1 MDLKH
6 HGAKNKFG
14 PKTIF
19 GLRSFRN
26 TSVQL
31 NISAHKVKT
40 KKIFEPKKIW
50 QRKYLDPKIYLTQKI
65 ILTQKMFLT
74 PKKNQF
80 LLFRALMV
88 YFWGQDRVQNCSGA
102 YSYSW
107 TTFIFY
113 SSFNSDFRSWLN
125 FEVVFY
131 FLGVLIGYFWV
142 HCGVQKLFWGP
153 PM

>member
-6 HGAKNKFG
+6 HGDKNNFG
-14 PKTIF
+14 RKTIF
-19 GLRSFRN
+19 GLRSFCN

-40 KKIFEPKKIW
+40 KKIFEPKKKLTKKIFGP
-50 QRKYLDPKIYLTQKI
+50 KNIFDPKNVFDTQ
-65 ILTQKMFLT
+65 
-74 PKKNQF
+74 KNQF

-125 FEVVFY
+125 FEDY
-131 FLGVLIGYFWV
+131 AYLFLLYS
-142 HCGVQKLFWGP
+142 LFGR
-153 PM
+153 

>member
-40 KKIFEPKKIW
+40 KKIFEPKKNLTKKIFGP
-50 QRKYLDPKIYLTQKI
+50 KNIFDPKNNFDPKNV
-65 ILTQKMFLT
+65 FDT

-80 LLFRALMV
+80 FLFRALMV

-102 YSYSW
+102 YSYS
-107 TTFIFY
+107 
-113 SSFNSDFRSWLN
+113 
-125 FEVVFY
+125 
-131 FLGVLIGYFWV
+131 
-142 HCGVQKLFWGP
+142 
-153 PM
+153 

>member
-40 KKIFEPKKIW
+40 KKIFEPKTKKLTKKIFGP
-50 QRKYLDPKIYLTQKI
+50 KNIFDPKNNFDPKNV
-65 ILTQKMFLT
+65 FDT
-74 PKKNQF
+74 PKKSVF
-80 LLFRALMV
+80 
-88 YFWGQDRVQNCSGA
+88 
-102 YSYSW
+102 
-107 TTFIFY
+107 TF
-113 SSFNSDFRSWLN
+113 
-125 FEVVFY
+125 
-131 FLGVLIGYFWV
+131 
-142 HCGVQKLFWGP
+142 
-153 PM
+153 